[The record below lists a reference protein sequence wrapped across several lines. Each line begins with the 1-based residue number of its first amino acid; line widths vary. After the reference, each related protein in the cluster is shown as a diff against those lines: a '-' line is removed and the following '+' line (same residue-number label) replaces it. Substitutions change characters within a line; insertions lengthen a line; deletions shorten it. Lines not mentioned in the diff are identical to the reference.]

1 LPETNRD
8 YATVQEVTMATLVTG
23 GTGFVGSN
31 IVMTLAKKG
40 HSVICL
46 DLAAPSPLVKG
57 YLDPWLSQMTFVQG
71 DILDQENIARAAAS
85 GVDKIVHAAVFT
97 GILPEIERE
106 RSRSI
111 VEINLMGTTNLLEL
125 ARTMS
130 VDRFVYVSSGS
141 VYGDD
146 AGLDEVLHEDAP
158 PNPRSLYAIGK
169 YTSELLT
176 RRYGELHGFQTAN
189 VRLGGPYGPME
200 RVTGHRANQSL
211 LKEWTGNV
219 VRDEPI
225 QVGDQNVKRSFTYVA
240 DIAAGV
246 CAVLD
251 APTLSYDVYNNSSAE
266 WTTMAE
272 VVAVLHDLRPNLRTI
287 DVSQHDLSGRAS
299 RMDVTRI
306 MEDVGFVAQFDLA
319 AGLREYLAW
328 REHTGFTE

>member
-1 LPETNRD
+1 
-8 YATVQEVTMATLVTG
+8 MATLVTG

-31 IVMTLAKKG
+31 IVKTLAQRG
-40 HSVICL
+40 HSVISL
-46 DLAAPSPLVKG
+46 DLADPDSLVKA
-57 YLDPWLSQMTFVQG
+57 YLEPWVSQVKFVQG
-71 DILDQENIARAAAS
+71 DILDQEQVERAAAA

-97 GILPEIERE
+97 GILPEIEKA

-111 VEINLMGTTNLLEL
+111 VDINLMGTTNLLEL
-125 ARTMS
+125 AGRLS

-146 AGLDEVLHEDAP
+146 PGLDDVLHEDTP

-176 RRYGELHGFQTAN
+176 RRYGELYGFQTAS

-200 RVTGHRANQSL
+200 QITDHRANQSL
-211 LKEWTGNV
+211 LKEWTANV

-225 QVGDQNVKRSFTYVA
+225 EVGNREEKRSFTYVA

-251 APTLSYDVYNNSSAE
+251 APSLPHDVYNNSSEE
-266 WTTMAE
+266 WTTMGE
-272 VVAVLHDLRPNLRTI
+272 IVAVLHGLHPNLRTI
-287 DVSQHDLSGRAS
+287 DVQEKELSGRAS
-299 RMDVTRI
+299 KMDVSRI
-306 MEDVGFVAQFDLA
+306 REDVGFVAEFDLA
-319 AGLREYLAW
+319 AGLRDYLAW
-328 REHTGFTE
+328 REATGFIE

>member
-1 LPETNRD
+1 
-8 YATVQEVTMATLVTG
+8 MATLVTG

-31 IVMTLAKKG
+31 IVKTLAQRG
-40 HSVICL
+40 HSVISL
-46 DLAAPSPLVKG
+46 DLAAPDRLVKA
-57 YLDPWLSQMTFVQG
+57 YLEPWASQVKFVQG
-71 DILDQENIARAAAS
+71 DILDQEQVERAAAA

-97 GILPEIERE
+97 GILPEIEKA

-111 VEINLMGTTNLLEL
+111 VDINLMGTTNLLEL
-125 ARTMS
+125 AGRLT

-146 AGLDEVLHEDAP
+146 PGLDEVLHEDTP

-176 RRYGELHGFQTAN
+176 RRYGELYGFQTAS

-200 RVTGHRANQSL
+200 RITGHRANQSL
-211 LKEWTGNV
+211 LKEWTANV

-225 QVGDQNVKRSFTYVA
+225 EVGNREEKRSFTYVA

-251 APTLSYDVYNNSSAE
+251 APTLSHDVYNNSSE
-266 WTTMAE
+266 ESTTMGE
-272 VVAVLHDLRPNLRTI
+272 IVAVHQEMHPNLRTI
-287 DVSQHDLSGRAS
+287 DVQEKELSGRAS
-299 RMDVTRI
+299 KMDVSRI
-306 MEDVGFVAQFDLA
+306 REDVGFVAEFDLA
-319 AGLREYLAW
+319 AGLRDYLAW
-328 REHTGFTE
+328 REATGFIE